1 MARTLT
7 VILLSLL
14 LVASSDAARKR
25 GERTGTIKEGIFT
38 DSEFGFSITLYEKWK
53 GTPGKAGDTCRLK
66 IVDKYM
72 GEAFERTG
80 GTDSYFIGAM
90 SKVEI
95 WAFDSQDSVRDLIER
110 TVFDSTESPL
120 QKLYKKAIQPN
131 EAGAVLQEIRDT
143 RWQELAPQ
151 GHRGLHWSGLYHYA
165 MRYGEQKVDLYVGV
179 HLMGFRVGDHLLFLV
194 VSFDP
199 AFAGQ
204 VYQETMAM
212 LETLDFDPDE

>member
-1 MARTLT
+1 MRTFAVIVLT
-7 VILLSLL
+7 LL
-14 LVASSDAARKR
+14 LIVPAEAARKR
-25 GERTGTIKEGIFT
+25 GERTGTIKEGRYT
-38 DSEFGFSITLYEKWK
+38 DSEFGFSINLYEKWK
-53 GTPGKAGDTCRLK
+53 GTPGKAGDTCRLT

-72 GEAFERTG
+72 GEAFERNG

-95 WAFDSQDSVRDLIER
+95 WAFDSPDSVRELMQNLIA
-110 TVFDSTESPL
+110 DSSKTPL
-120 QKLYKKAIQPN
+120 RKTYLKAIQPN
-131 EAGAVLQEIRDT
+131 ESGAVLQEVRDS

-165 MRYGEQKVDLYVGV
+165 MRYGEQKLELYVGV
-179 HLMGFRVGDHLLFLV
+179 HLMGFRVGDHLVFLV

-212 LETLDFDPDE
+212 LETLVFDSDE